1 MDIFWHELWHAT
13 KETLIIIPILYLAY
27 LLVSYFSHN
36 NNEKYAKVLHYT
48 NKAGPVIGAFLG
60 CIPQCGFSS
69 VMSQLYSKKII
80 TLGTLIAVFIA
91 TSDEALPL
99 MISKPEFIPDL
110 LILMA
115 VKVVYG
121 IIVGYIIDG
130 IYTLYSKRN
139 KVLVTKDKPKKQKT
153 LKLKKHKKEQQSIEI
168 KDAEISGE
176 KQIATEENSQISSTE
191 IEESDK
197 LKELVDEQKEKA
209 QMDHELENID
219 YCGCGHSHHHEHHCH
234 HEKEE
239 KGGHKHSHDHCCA
252 TNIFLD
258 ALQHTAI
265 IVAYVFIATLAI
277 NLISGYCGGLDP
289 LQKFFTDNV
298 FVQIVVASLIG
309 LIPNCAASVFIVELF
324 MANVLYFPAL
334 VAGLSA
340 GAGVGLIVLYT
351 ANYKKIGANIS
362 ITILQYALA
371 VLIGI
376 ITNFLPIW

>member
-168 KDAEISGE
+168 KDAGISGE
-176 KQIATEENSQISSTE
+176 KQIATEENNQISSTE

-197 LKELVDEQKEKA
+197 LKELVDEQKENA

-277 NLISGYCGGLDP
+277 NLISGYCGGLEP

-362 ITILQYALA
+362 ITILQYVLA

>member
-168 KDAEISGE
+168 KDAQISGE
-176 KQIATEENSQISSTE
+176 KQIATEENSQISSAE

-197 LKELVDEQKEKA
+197 LKELVDEQKGNA

-277 NLISGYCGGLDP
+277 NLISGYCGGLEP